1 MKNELLHTPDGV
13 RDIFGNESAVKRKIE
28 NSINDVFDSFG
39 YENVQ
44 TPTFEYFDVF
54 SEKRGSVPSK
64 DLYKFFDR
72 AGNTL
77 VLRPYN
83 SLQPF

>member
-28 NSINDVFDSFG
+28 ESINDVFDSFG
-39 YENVQ
+39 YESVQ

-64 DLYKFFDR
+64 DL
-72 AGNTL
+72 L
-77 VLRPYN
+77 LRLLAQEDILRCLPVH
-83 SLQPF
+83 LRH